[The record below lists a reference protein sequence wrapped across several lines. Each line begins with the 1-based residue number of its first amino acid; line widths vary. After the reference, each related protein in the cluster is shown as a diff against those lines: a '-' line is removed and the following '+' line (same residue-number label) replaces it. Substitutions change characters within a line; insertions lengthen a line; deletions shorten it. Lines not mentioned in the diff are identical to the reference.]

1 MPYFIFIV
9 NPAAGKGLHT
19 ESLCAKIHRYF
30 SVRNMGFEIH
40 LTTGP
45 QDAFQFVQSY
55 PRQKEGAQ
63 ICFVACGGDGTLHEV
78 VNGAA
83 KRSDCT
89 VAVIPCGSGNDYVKN
104 FGSADAFTD
113 LERLVQG
120 APRPVDLLD
129 CSGEYAVN
137 LCNIGFDARVA
148 HHMSKFK
155 RIPFVS
161 GPLAYTLSLLFCILG
176 PISST
181 MAISCHGRE
190 TVVEKL
196 VLAVIANGFCYGGGY
211 YPVPEACTADGVMEF
226 CGIRKM
232 SRFQMSRFIHIY
244 QKGLHLNNPRLAT
257 KILYQKGQVLTI
269 RSKHPLVVCLDGEI
283 RKKRELSVRLI
294 PSALSFWLPEG
305 AVPANLPPAGIVQS

>member
-1 MPYFIFIV
+1 M
-9 NPAAGKGLHT
+9 
-19 ESLCAKIHRYF
+19 
-30 SVRNMGFEIH
+30 
-40 LTTGP
+40 
-45 QDAFQFVQSY
+45 
-55 PRQKEGAQ
+55 
-63 ICFVACGGDGTLHEV
+63 
-78 VNGAA
+78 
-83 KRSDCT
+83 
-89 VAVIPCGSGNDYVKN
+89 KN

-113 LERLVQG
+113 PG
-120 APRPVDLLD
+120 AAGAGTPRPVDLLD

-244 QKGLHLNNPRLAT
+244 QKGLHLNNPRLGYQNPVPKRAGSYHPQQASPGRLSGWRNPKEKRAFGPADSFRT
-257 KILYQKGQVLTI
+257 ILLASGRGCPRQSPTSRHCSKLTPSFYI
-269 RSKHPLVVCLDGEI
+269 PPGGRISGRFLV
-283 RKKRELSVRLI
+283 
-294 PSALSFWLPEG
+294 
-305 AVPANLPPAGIVQS
+305 